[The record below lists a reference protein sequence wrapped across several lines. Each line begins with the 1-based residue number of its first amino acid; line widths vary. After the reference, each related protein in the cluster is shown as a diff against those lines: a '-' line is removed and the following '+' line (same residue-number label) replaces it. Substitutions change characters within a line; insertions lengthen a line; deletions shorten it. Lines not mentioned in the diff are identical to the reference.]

1 LREEKA
7 KKKKLSLAAV
17 RREAKRV
24 IWAYRWRL
32 ALGLVLLVIGRL
44 CGMILPA
51 SSKFLIDEVIGNERY
66 DMLPMIALAA
76 GGGAIVQAIT
86 SFSLAVLLG
95 AAAQRSINTLR
106 LRVQSHIGRLP
117 IEFFENHKSGELISR
132 IMTDPEGVRN
142 LVGTGFVQLIGG
154 VLSSAVAFSVLLWL
168 NWRLTLVTI
177 VFLALFGLIMVIGF
191 NRLRPL
197 FRERGKVNAE
207 ITGRLVESLNGAR
220 IVKAYTAEAREEATF
235 AAHTQKFVDLVVK
248 AVVGISSM
256 STLASLIFSLVA
268 LTIGVLGVR
277 FVAAGTMTV
286 GDLFMFLIFTG
297 LMVTP
302 LIQMSAIGTQI
313 TEAFA
318 GLDRINEI
326 LQQTTEYDGEENR
339 KALTELRG
347 DVRFENVSF
356 EYSEGVP
363 VLRNVSFEAPAGT
376 TTALVGSSGAGKSTL
391 IALILTFRRP
401 TKGRVLVDGE
411 DLSQIRLKDY
421 RSRLAV
427 VLQDD
432 FLFDGTLAENITYGK
447 PEATHEEVVAVAKLA
462 HCNEFIEGF
471 PDGYDTVIGERGVKL
486 SGGQR
491 QRVSIARAMLADPRI
506 LVLDEATSSLDSES
520 EQFIQEGLQEL
531 RSGRTTFVIA
541 HRLSTIRDAD
551 QILVLEGGEIVEG
564 GSHEAL
570 LERHGRYRELY
581 EKQYRIE
588 SNRFINPGE
597 TVGDPDTIADTGRD
611 DSDSKPSPASSRDP
625 GLAGFGSGQ
634 V

>member
-1 LREEKA
+1 MSRDEA
-7 KKKKLSLAAV
+7 KKKKVSLAAV

-24 IWAYRWRL
+24 IWEYRWRL

-51 SSKFLIDEVIGNERY
+51 SSKFLIDEVIGNGRTE
-66 DMLPMIALAA
+66 MLPMIALAA
-76 GGGAIVQAIT
+76 GAGAFVQAGS

-106 LRVQSHIGRLP
+106 LRVQSHVGRLP
-117 IEFFENHKSGELISR
+117 ISFFENHKSGELISR

-154 VLSSAVAFSVLLWL
+154 LLTSAVAFSVLLWL
-168 NWRLTLVTI
+168 SWRLTLITI
-177 VFLALFGLIMVIGF
+177 VFLVLFGVIMVIGF
-191 NRLRPL
+191 SKLRPL
-197 FRERGKVNAE
+197 FRERGKINAE
-207 ITGRLVESLNGAR
+207 ITGRLSESLNGAK
-220 IVKAYTAEAREEATF
+220 IIKAYTAEAREEATF
-235 AAHTQKFVDLVVK
+235 SSQTQKFVDLVVRS
-248 AVVGISSM
+248 VIGISGM
-256 STLASLIFSLVA
+256 STLASLIFAIVA
-268 LTIGVLGVR
+268 LTIGVVGTR
-277 FVAAGTMTV
+277 FVAAEAMTV

-302 LIQMSAIGTQI
+302 LVQMSAIGTQI

-318 GLDRINEI
+318 GLDRIYEI
-326 LQQTTEYDGEENR
+326 LRQPTEYDGEAER
-339 KALTELRG
+339 QALDELTG
-347 DVRFENVSF
+347 GVRFEDVWF
-356 EYSEGVP
+356 EYKEGVP
-363 VLRNVSFEAPAGT
+363 VLRHVSFEAPAGT

-391 IALILTFRRP
+391 IALVLTFRHP
-401 TKGRVLVDGE
+401 TRGRVLIDGK
-411 DLSQIRLKDY
+411 DLSRIRLEDY

-432 FLFDGTLAENITYGK
+432 FLFDGTLADNIAYSR
-447 PEATHEEVVAVAKLA
+447 PEASRDEVLAVARLA
-462 HCNEFIEGF
+462 HCDEFISGF

-520 EQFIQEGLQEL
+520 EQLIQEGLAAL
-531 RSGRTTFVIA
+531 RTGRTTFVIA

-551 QILVLEGGEIVEG
+551 QILVLEEGEIVEG
-564 GSHEAL
+564 GDHDDL
-570 LERHGRYRELY
+570 MTRNGRYRELY

-588 SNRFINPGE
+588 SNRFLNPGE
-597 TVGDPDTIADTGRD
+597 TLGEEPGDE
-611 DSDSKPSPASSRDP
+611 DSQPKQSQPASP
-625 GLAGFGSGQ
+625 GIGDLGRSGL
-634 V
+634 

>member
-1 LREEKA
+1 MSQDES
-7 KKKKLSLAAV
+7 KKKEKKVSLAAV

-32 ALGLVLLVIGRL
+32 ALGLVLLVVGRL

-51 SSKFLIDEVIGNERY
+51 SSKYLIDEVIGKSRY
-66 DMLPMIALAA
+66 DLLPLIAMAA
-76 GGGAIVQAIT
+76 GGGALVQAIS

-95 AAAQRSINTLR
+95 AAAQRSINNLR

-142 LVGTGFVQLIGG
+142 LVGTGFVQLVGG
-154 VLSSAVAFSVLLWL
+154 VLTSAVAFSVLVWL
-168 NWRLTLVTI
+168 NWRLTLITI
-177 VFLALFGLIMVIGF
+177 SFLVVFAIIMVIGF
-191 NRLRPL
+191 SRLRPL
-197 FRERGKVNAE
+197 FRERGKINAE
-207 ITGRLVESLNGAR
+207 ITGRLVESLNGAK
-220 IVKAYTAEAREEATF
+220 IVKAYTAEAREEKTF
-235 AAHTQKFVDLVVK
+235 SGQTQTFVDLVVK
-248 AVVGISSM
+248 TVIGISSM
-256 STLASLIFSLVA
+256 STVASLIFAIVS

-277 FVAAGTMTV
+277 FVAAEVMTV

-302 LIQMSAIGTQI
+302 LVQMSAIGTQI

-326 LQQTTEYDGEENR
+326 LQQSTEYEDEEDR
-339 KALTELRG
+339 KALGELRG
-347 DVRFENVSF
+347 EVRFEDVWF
-356 EYSEGVP
+356 EYKEGVP
-363 VLRNVSFEAPAGT
+363 VLRDVSFEAPAGT

-391 IALILTFRRP
+391 IALVLTFRRP
-401 TKGRVLVDGE
+401 TRGRVLVDGE
-411 DLSQIRLKDY
+411 DLSGIRLKDY
-421 RSRLAV
+421 RSNLAV

-432 FLFDGTLAENITYGK
+432 FLFDGTLADNIAYSR
-447 PEATHEEVVAVAKLA
+447 PEATREEVLRVAKLA
-462 HCNEFIEGF
+462 HCDEFIEGF
-471 PDGYDTVIGERGVKL
+471 PDGYDTIIGERGVKL

-551 QILVLEGGEIVEG
+551 QILVLEEGKIVEG
-564 GSHEAL
+564 GSHEELMASN
-570 LERHGRYRELY
+570 GRYRELY
-581 EKQYRIE
+581 EKQYRLE
-588 SNRFINPGE
+588 SNRFLNPGE
-597 TVGDPDTIADTGRD
+597 TFADEDDERD
-611 DSDSKPSPASSRDP
+611 EPDSKPKAASMPAP
-625 GLAGFGSGQ
+625 GLGGFGRGQ